1 MVSEL
6 LEHSNGNVFVVDWSE
21 ASKPPYNQAVENLE
35 LIAAY
40 CANLMTMI
48 QVSSSTVFEIKNTNK
63 SCRILLFKYN
73 YRKLMALK

>member
-21 ASKPPYNQAVENLE
+21 ASKPPYNQAVENVE

-40 CANLMTMI
+40 CANLMSMI
-48 QVSSSTVFEIKNTNK
+48 QVSSFY
-63 SCRILLFKYN
+63 ILII
-73 YRKLMALK
+73 